1 MSQNASNLMYP
12 AQTLEARMRDIYQ
25 ILREK
30 EQAVLRVRKELEA
43 LRFCLPLLAEGEES
57 AGASP
62 AVPTNH
68 WPAEAEPPAPPKAY
82 QN

>member
-1 MSQNASNLMYP
+1 
-12 AQTLEARMRDIYQ
+12 MRDIYQ

-30 EQAVLRVRKELEA
+30 EQAILRVRKELEA
-43 LRFCLPLLAEGEES
+43 LRFCLPLLAEGEEG
-57 AGASP
+57 AGVSP

-68 WPAEAEPPAPPKAY
+68 WPAEAEAPAPPKAY